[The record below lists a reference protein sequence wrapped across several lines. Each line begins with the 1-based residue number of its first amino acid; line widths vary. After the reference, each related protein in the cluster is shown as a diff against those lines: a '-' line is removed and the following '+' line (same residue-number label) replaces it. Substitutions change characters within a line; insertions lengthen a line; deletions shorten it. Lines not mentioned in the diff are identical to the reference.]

1 MISTNYINM
10 CIETIN
16 YSLKNV
22 KQEQIFYKSLED
34 YLDTKEKSYFELLK
48 NREIYLQTKREYYL
62 NLLKNYNKNE

>member
-16 YSLKNV
+16 Y
-22 KQEQIFYKSLED
+22 SLED